1 MPGQHAKL
9 SPSSAKQWMACT
21 PSIKLGSQFPNTSS
35 SYAEEGTLAHSI
47 AEKKLTKWIT
57 KSRKKI
63 VCEDKEMDDYTTQY
77 LDYIVEVFNKVKK
90 NCKDPF
96 ILVEQKLDLSEW
108 TIDGFGTGDCII
120 IGDDTLHIIDLKY
133 GEGDP
138 VSSYDNPQLRLYAL
152 GAIKEFGILYEFDK
166 VDMHIM
172 QPRIDNTSDMTMTV
186 KELVAWGND
195 EVKPK
200 AVLAYDGLGDYNPGK
215 SQCKWC
221 KAKAVCKA
229 RADNNLQLKE
239 YGYLDPDL
247 LNNEEIS
254 EILKKLE
261 DLTSWAGDIKAHA
274 LDTMLQ
280 GVKYPGWKLVE
291 GRSTRKVIDEDGLV
305 KNLVAEGYDKSLLY
319 TKKLANLTAL
329 EKLAGKKDFAIIS
342 AGCIE
347 KPAGAPTIAPE
358 SDKRAEYN
366 SGAKDFAQELGV

>member
-1 MPGQHAKL
+1 
-9 SPSSAKQWMACT
+9 
-21 PSIKLGSQFPNTSS
+21 
-35 SYAEEGTLAHSI
+35 
-47 AEKKLTKWIT
+47 
-57 KSRKKI
+57 
-63 VCEDKEMDDYTTQY
+63 
-77 LDYIVEVFNKVKK
+77 
-90 NCKDPF
+90 
-96 ILVEQKLDLSEW
+96 
-108 TIDGFGTGDCII
+108 
-120 IGDDTLHIIDLKY
+120 
-133 GEGDP
+133 
-138 VSSYDNPQLRLYAL
+138 
-152 GAIKEFGILYEFDK
+152 YEFDK

-172 QPRIDNTSDMTMTV
+172 QPRIDNTSDMIMPV
-186 KELVAWGND
+186 KELVDWGND

-229 RADNNLQLKE
+229 RANKILQLQE

-261 DLTSWAGDIKAHA
+261 DLTSWADDIKSYA
-274 LDTMLQ
+274 LDMMLQ
-280 GVKYPGWKLVE
+280 GMKYPGWKLVE

-366 SGAKDFAQELGV
+366 SGAKDFADELGV